1 MKREEALGLL
11 LTFARRGED
20 DTVRRAVAHIR
31 QQGATDVLA
40 VGTPVSAPALRVVG
54 ADDILAYG
62 DGAGTRAVIRD
73 LRRRRPRL
81 AVIVYLDAS
90 FAGHLKLEALALLS
104 GAKRVWRAAPEGP
117 PTAIGRAGLSSS
129 VLDKSVRAF
138 GCVLAGMSICTIAF
152 TCLRARQLVAGG
164 RRANRA

>member
-1 MKREEALGLL
+1 MNDGGALGLL

-20 DTVRRAVAHIR
+20 DAVGRAVAHVR
-31 QQGATDVLA
+31 QQGARDVLA
-40 VGTPVSAPALRVVG
+40 VGTPVSAPFLRVAG
-54 ADDILAYG
+54 ADEILVYG
-62 DGAGTRAVIRD
+62 DGTGTRAVIRD

-104 GAKRVWRAAPEGP
+104 GAKRVWRAAPDGP
-117 PTAIGRAGLSSS
+117 PTAIGRTGLASS
-129 VLDKSVRAF
+129 VLAKSLRVF
-138 GCVLAGMSICTIAF
+138 GCLLAGMSICVIAF
-152 TCLRARQLVAGG
+152 ACLRARQMIAGG